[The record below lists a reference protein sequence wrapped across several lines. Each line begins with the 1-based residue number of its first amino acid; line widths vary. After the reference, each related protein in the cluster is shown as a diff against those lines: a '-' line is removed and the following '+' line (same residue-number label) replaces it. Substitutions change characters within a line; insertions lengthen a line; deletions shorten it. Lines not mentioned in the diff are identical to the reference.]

1 MLKTL
6 NSYFLDWED
15 TLTSQEF
22 TIVLKLYDLDF
33 YMQIQICLAYV

>member
-15 TLTSQEF
+15 ILMLQELKNATSPKTVEVQ
-22 TIVLKLYDLDF
+22 VW
-33 YMQIQICLAYV
+33 VG